1 VTSSTCAEGV
11 SEARARIA
19 QLIPDRPFL
28 RAFLNFLLTR
38 MQAGFPNAER
48 NFGLL
53 LDLMA
58 QLGLITPQEASEVKS
73 LVAPC

>member
-1 VTSSTCAEGV
+1 MRT
-11 SEARARIA
+11 RIA
-19 QLIPDRPFL
+19 QLVTDRPFL
-28 RAFLNFLLTR
+28 RALLNFLLTR

-58 QLGLITPQEASEVKS
+58 
-73 LVAPC
+73 

>member
-1 VTSSTCAEGV
+1 
-11 SEARARIA
+11 
-19 QLIPDRPFL
+19 
-28 RAFLNFLLTR
+28 

-58 QLGLITPQEASEVKS
+58 PLGLITPQESSELQS